1 MLCEQPGRNGTQTQQ
16 SSSRDVDAAATALL
30 RFAGNV
36 DTDRHGEP
44 AVLGVITS
52 AGYADRR
59 EDGVHVIPITAPSTV
74 GPAETEW
81 PTVTGRDWIRAELPR
96 GWIGASWRVE
106 R

>member
-16 SSSRDVDAAATALL
+16 SSSRDVDAAAT
-30 RFAGNV
+30 
-36 DTDRHGEP
+36 DRHGEP

-52 AGYADRR
+52 AGYAGRR

-74 GPAETEW
+74 GPAKTEW

-96 GWIGASWRVE
+96 GWIGAS
-106 R
+106 

>member
-36 DTDRHGEP
+36 DTDRHREP

-52 AGYADRR
+52 AGYAGRR
-59 EDGVHVIPITAPSTV
+59 RTASTSSRS
-74 GPAETEW
+74 PRSLNRR
-81 PTVTGRDWIRAELPR
+81 TGRDGVADRDWT
-96 GWIGASWRVE
+96 
-106 R
+106 